1 MRVDISP
8 EELHLLESEDE
19 TKVLAASLVVREPK
33 LALEGTGY
41 LLAQLREACG
51 DVLNRIGFD
60 ENYNPNTKGTMLEGL
75 IDKLFED

>member
-1 MRVDISP
+1 MRVNISA
-8 EELHLLESEDE
+8 EELNLLESEDE
-19 TKVLAASLVVREPK
+19 TKDLAAPLVVREPN
-33 LALEGTGY
+33 LALEGSGY

-60 ENYNPNTKGTMLEGL
+60 EKYNPNTKGKMLEGL